1 MYFIPTAMRNGLNKT
16 KEYAHV
22 RLYGYELVFLFSSIF
37 YMFFEVIHI
46 LLYLFSSLSYAY
58 LLIAS
63 L

>member
-37 YMFFEVIHI
+37 YMF
-46 LLYLFSSLSYAY
+46 LLKLSTFFCIYFLHY
-58 LLIAS
+58 HMPIS
-63 L
+63 